1 MNPIEEKVQLPDPET
16 QFLVHPVDLPGA
28 RKEFLMGWWLGI
40 VATPQVYTAFLAFF
54 WAVSNNYVTPVLVP
68 LVLVVVAGWISSK
81 LTRGAW
87 DYIPRKR
94 HDKERRMTG
103 MTIAA
108 SLITSLALFAGLLV
122 FMAWAVSQQMVPGFS
137 AYPLGMGTAIVLI
150 MAGELVVKLV
160 RRRSAELASDA
171 ISLAV
176 VAGAV
181 GIGFGVLPA
190 GREVAPV
197 DLLPGAAILV
207 GVWLTWLLFT
217 QTEARRNHG

>member
-1 MNPIEEKVQLPDPET
+1 
-16 QFLVHPVDLPGA
+16 
-28 RKEFLMGWWLGI
+28 
-40 VATPQVYTAFLAFF
+40 
-54 WAVSNNYVTPVLVP
+54 
-68 LVLVVVAGWISSK
+68 
-81 LTRGAW
+81 
-87 DYIPRKR
+87 
-94 HDKERRMTG
+94 MTG

>member
-28 RKEFLMGWWLGI
+28 RREFLTGWWLGI
-40 VATPQVYTAFLAFF
+40 VATPQVYTALLAFF
-54 WAVSNNYVTPVLVP
+54 WAVGNNYVTPILVP
-68 LVLVVVAGWISSK
+68 LVLVVIAGWMSSK

-94 HDKERRMTG
+94 HDIDRPMTT

-108 SLITSLALFAGLLV
+108 SLITSLALFAGLLT
-122 FMAWAVSQQMVPGFS
+122 FMVWAVSQDLVPGFS
-137 AYPLGMGTAIVLI
+137 AYPLGMGAAIVLI
-150 MAGELVVKLV
+150 MAGELLVKLV
-160 RRRSAELASDA
+160 KRRSVEVASDA
-171 ISLAV
+171 ISLVV

-190 GREVAPV
+190 GRELAPV
-197 DLLPGAAILV
+197 DLLPGAAILL
-207 GVWLTWLLFT
+207 GVWLSWLLFT
-217 QTEARRNHG
+217 HVEARRNHG